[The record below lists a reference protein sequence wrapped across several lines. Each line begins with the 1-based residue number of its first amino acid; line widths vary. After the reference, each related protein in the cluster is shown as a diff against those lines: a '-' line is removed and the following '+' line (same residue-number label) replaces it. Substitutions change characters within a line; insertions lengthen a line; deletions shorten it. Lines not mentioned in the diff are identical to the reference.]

1 MNIVWLKRDIRTIDH
16 EPLFWAENQKEDYI
30 IIYILEPKL
39 ISHTDT
45 SIRHLHFIYNSILDV
60 NNELK
65 KFNRQVNIFFA
76 SGENVFNYL
85 TTKYQVSNVFSY
97 KESGVN
103 LSWQRDKKV
112 LKTLN
117 KNRVK
122 WKQFDNQGVLRG
134 IKDRVGWDKNWFSY
148 INSSVVKNKFSKTSF
163 KIEKSMYDFTIEKIP
178 ELKIYPKEFQPAGQ
192 EFAIKYLNS
201 FINER
206 GKNYGKNISYPEKSR
221 ISCGRLST
229 YLSWGNLSLRY
240 VYQLVKKS
248 GTYKFH
254 KRSFDTFLARL
265 KWRSHFIQKFE
276 VDCSYEFNC
285 INSGYEKMI
294 YENNDEYLDKWKKGE
309 TGFPIVD
316 ASMRCLINN
325 GWLNFR
331 MRAML
336 VSFLCHH
343 LHQDWRRGVYHM
355 AKLFLDYEPGI
366 HYTQFQMQAGVT
378 GINSIRIYNPIKQS
392 IEKDP
397 DATFIKKWIPEL
409 KEVPKELIH
418 KPWELS
424 QIDLIDKNEVKK
436 YAKPIVDVKL
446 NNNKTKNQLWQ
457 LRRNIFVKRESSKIL
472 RIHVRPK

>member
-1 MNIVWLKRDIRTIDH
+1 LNIVWLKRDIRTIDH
-16 EPLFWAENQKEDYI
+16 EPFFWAENQKEDYI
-30 IIYILEPKL
+30 IVYILEPKL

-45 SIRHLHFIYNSILDV
+45 SMRHLHFIYNSILDV
-60 NNELK
+60 NSELK

-76 SGENVFNYL
+76 SGENVFDYL

-117 KNRVK
+117 RNRVK

-148 INSSVVKNKFSKTSF
+148 INSSLVKNKFSKTSF
-163 KIEKSMYDFTIEKIP
+163 KIEKSIYDFTIEKIP

-201 FINER
+201 FISER

-248 GTYKFH
+248 DTYKFH

-397 DATFIKKWIPEL
+397 DAIFIKKWIPEL

-424 QIDLIDKNEVKK
+424 QIDLIDKKEVKK

-457 LRRNIFVKRESSKIL
+457 LKRNIFVKHESSKIL